1 MYGAMVELTHLEEM
15 IERDLQIIRNH
26 LQKMAKLVL
35 KQLEDAV
42 SAFTEANRSLA
53 YTVVLKDHRID
64 VLEDRIDRLCQE
76 FLVRHM
82 PVSEQLRF
90 VVAVFKVNSELE
102 RIGDYAEA
110 IARRAAKIKDAAAIP
125 ERESILEMSGLAIK
139 MLSSAMDSFL
149 ALDADSAMRTLESDR
164 RVDQM
169 NSALFES
176 MTKNGNVHKDLNV
189 RFSLLGVISRI
200 ERVADRACNIAEDA
214 VYVARGQ
221 VMRHFPRSDTRV
233 LFISEQ
239 NACRS
244 QMAEGIARKLA
255 PVHFFFSSA
264 GSNPTQ
270 TDSRR
275 TIEFMARQG
284 IDISRLRIKRI
295 EDAGKLED
303 FNVVV
308 TLSHK
313 AVEACPVIPYQV
325 VQLNWDVQ
333 DPSQITGSEEEI
345 EKAYREVFD
354 KLCSRIKDL
363 TQGLLGAEDDEECK

>member
-1 MYGAMVELTHLEEM
+1 MVELTHLEEK
-15 IERDLQIIRNH
+15 IERDLQIIRGH
-26 LQKMAKLVL
+26 LQKMGKLVL

-90 VVAVFKVNSELE
+90 IVAAVKVNSELE
-102 RIGDYAEA
+102 RMGDYAEA

-125 ERESILEMSGLAIK
+125 ERERILEMSRLAIG
-139 MLSSAMDSFL
+139 MLSRAVDSFL

-164 RVDQM
+164 RVDEM
-169 NSALFES
+169 NSALFDAY
-176 MTKNGNVHKDLNV
+176 TGNADVHQDLKV
-189 RFSLLGVISRI
+189 RFTLLGVINRI
-200 ERVADRACNIAEDA
+200 ERVADRACNIAEDT

-233 LFISEQ
+233 LFLSEK

-264 GSNPTQ
+264 GSDPTH
-270 TDSRR
+270 TENKR
-275 TIEFMARQG
+275 TVEFMAKRG
-284 IDISRLRIKRI
+284 IDISRQGIKKL
-295 EDAGKLED
+295 EEAGKLED

-308 TLSHK
+308 TLSNK
-313 AVEACPVIPYQV
+313 AEEACPAVPYQV
-325 VQLNWDVQ
+325 VQLNWDIP
-333 DPSQITGSEEEI
+333 DPSQVTGSEEEI
-345 EKAYREVFD
+345 EEAHQEVFD
-354 KLCSRIKDL
+354 KLWSRIKDL
-363 TQGLLGAEDDEECK
+363 TQGLLGAEDDEEIR

>member
-1 MYGAMVELTHLEEM
+1 MVELTHLEEM
-15 IERDLQIIRNH
+15 IERDLQIIRSH
-26 LQKMAKLVL
+26 LQKMGKLVL

-64 VLEDRIDRLCQE
+64 VMEDRIDRLCQE

-90 VVAVFKVNSELE
+90 IVAVVKVNSELE
-102 RIGDYAEA
+102 RMGDYAEA
-110 IARRAAKIKDAAAIP
+110 IARRAARIKDPATIP
-125 ERESILEMSGLAIK
+125 ERERVLEMSKLAIE
-139 MLSSAMDSFL
+139 MLRSAVESFL
-149 ALDADSAMRTLESDR
+149 ALDADTAMRTLESDR
-164 RVDQM
+164 RVDLM
-169 NSALFES
+169 NSSLFEAF
-176 MTKNGNVHKDLNV
+176 TKNGDAHQDLHV
-189 RFSLLGVISRI
+189 RFTLLGMINRI
-200 ERVADRACNIAEDA
+200 ERVADRACNIAEDT

-233 LFISEQ
+233 LFISEH
-239 NACRS
+239 NTCRS

-264 GSNPTQ
+264 GSNPTK
-270 TDSRR
+270 TENKR

-284 IDISRLRIKRI
+284 IDISRQGIKKL
-295 EDAGKLED
+295 EDTGKLED

-313 AVEACPVIPYQV
+313 AVEACPAIPYQV
-325 VQLNWDVQ
+325 VQLNWDIQ
-333 DPSQITGSEEEI
+333 DPSQVTGPEEEI
-345 EKAYREVFD
+345 EKAYQEVFE

-363 TQGLLGAEDDEECK
+363 TQGLLGAEDDEEIK

>member
-1 MYGAMVELTHLEEM
+1 MEQLTHLEEM
-15 IERDLQIIRNH
+15 VERDMQILRTH
-26 LQKMAKLVL
+26 LRRMAKLVL

-42 SAFTEANRSLA
+42 TAFTEGNRSLG
-53 YTVVLKDHRID
+53 YMVVLKDHRID

-90 VVAVFKVNSELE
+90 VVAVVKVNSEME

-110 IARRAAKIKDAAAIP
+110 IARRAAKIKDAKAIP
-125 ERESILEMSGLAIK
+125 ERERILEMSRLATE
-139 MLSSAMDSFL
+139 MLSHAVESFL
-149 ALDADSAMRTLESDR
+149 GGDADMAMRTLDSDR

-169 NSALFES
+169 NSDLFES
-176 MTKNGNVHKDLNV
+176 ITRNGSDHQDLHV
-189 RFSLLGVISRI
+189 RFTLLGVINRI

-214 VYVARGQ
+214 IYVARGQ

-233 LFISEQ
+233 LFLSDL

-255 PVHFFFSSA
+255 PVNFSFSSA
-264 GSNPTQ
+264 GSSPTVLDNKK
-270 TDSRR
+270 TV
-275 TIEFMARQG
+275 EFMAKQG
-284 IDISRLRIKRI
+284 IDISRQRIKTL
-295 EDAGKLED
+295 EDTGKLED

-308 TLSHK
+308 TLSNK
-313 AVEACPVIPYQV
+313 AEEACPVIPYQV
-325 VQLNWDVQ
+325 VQLNWDIP
-333 DPSQITGSEEEI
+333 DPSKTSGSSEEI

-354 KLCSRIKDL
+354 RLHSRIKDL
-363 TQGLLGAEDDEECK
+363 TQGLLGADDGEETE